1 MHLVL
6 NASQCDTA
14 GGLYNE
20 LHLPHPQLWKNKWNE
35 GGGEGVVGLY
45 RTKKGVQDQV
55 SWTSVPH
62 HHWCS
67 CYSKPVSV
75 ATEVMRVQQSP
86 MSTHPEDVR

>member
-6 NASQCDTA
+6 NASQCDTV

-45 RTKKGVQDQV
+45 RAMKGVQDQV
-55 SWTSVPH
+55 WTSAPPTKFPIFCLLAVAT
-62 HHWCS
+62 
-67 CYSKPVSV
+67 
-75 ATEVMRVQQSP
+75 ATEVM
-86 MSTHPEDVR
+86 